1 MLEFHHQFDGNIMLK
16 DSDEAV
22 DQENFWDDKEKLNK
36 RLLENVN
43 SVINAEMET
52 EGPNDVDPFEQ
63 KKSLRNTFNF

>member
-1 MLEFHHQFDGNIMLK
+1 MLK

-52 EGPNDVDPFEQ
+52 EGPNDVDPFE
-63 KKSLRNTFNF
+63 